1 MPTSGRSIWTT
12 SCSTT
17 DLRPFRRAVSRST
30 KTVAVTGKTGTAPVT
45 PATPVAPALPG
56 TSVTPRFAEERV
68 CRDVFPGVCLRLFP
82 CFPLVCVTLLRED
95 GLHSGN
101 PVENPSAFPGNPVE
115 NPSAFPLLSA
125 RLRYLCPHK
134 RMEVFVVEERRRGLD
149 ASIEKKPA
157 ALF

>member
-1 MPTSGRSIWTT
+1 MTRK
-12 SCSTT
+12 
-17 DLRPFRRAVSRST
+17 REAVT
-30 KTVAVTGKTGTAPVT
+30 EKTGTATGETEAVTGKTGTAPVT

-101 PVENPSAFPGNPVE
+101 PVENPSAFPM
-115 NPSAFPLLSA
+115 LSA
-125 RLRYLCPHK
+125 RLRYLCLHK

-149 ASIEKKPA
+149 EKKKKKPA